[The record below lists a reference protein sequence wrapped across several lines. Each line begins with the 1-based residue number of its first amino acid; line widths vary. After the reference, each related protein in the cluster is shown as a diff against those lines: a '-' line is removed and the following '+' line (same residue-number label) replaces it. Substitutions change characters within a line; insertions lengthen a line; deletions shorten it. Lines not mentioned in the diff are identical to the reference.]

1 MDLNKQKG
9 LERVFEEIATYE
21 AIVEMLESNP
31 DEMSHLHLP
40 LAKVVLWQHKKT
52 VECIEKGKPLA
63 ASYFTNAPEIHT
75 AMDIH
80 WYHIIAQAFGGGME
94 NPHTMEDL
102 EGVDSMAVATDVCTL
117 LRLALFYLDAGILPR
132 PTVVVPLLEPCDGVI
147 GLHEAVRNHKLWRGL
162 PFFSPDPPYY
172 NDERSIDYFADE
184 LRQMVDFLEKNT
196 GQTLDMDRLREV
208 VEVTNEQYE
217 LWIEYS
223 ELRRSIPCPHGHIL
237 GFAGF
242 GQVQTAG
249 AGDPGRTQW
258 FKDILADA
266 EKRIKENNPEV
277 SNQKIRV
284 LWSDVEPIWF
294 NHLAPWMEEEW
305 GVCVVLT
312 MFSFT
317 PYTLIDTST
326 EKTIFQGLAKRNLV
340 DPPMV
345 RQARGFVDN
354 FLNDV
359 ERIVKDYKID
369 CVIHPGHMGHKDGA
383 ASISLYREK
392 CRELDVPFVSL
403 GVDQFDKRY
412 TTIDEMKATITQFFN
427 AMGLG

>member
-1 MDLNKQKG
+1 MDLKNQKG
-9 LERVFEEIATYE
+9 LERVFEEIANYE
-21 AIVEMLESNP
+21 LIVEMLESSP

-40 LAKVVLWQHKKT
+40 LAKVVLSQHKKT
-52 VECIEKGKPLA
+52 IECIEQEKPLA

-80 WYHIIAQAFGGGME
+80 WYTIIAQAFGGGME
-94 NPHTMEDL
+94 NPHIMEDL
-102 EGVDSMAVATDVCTL
+102 EGVDSMAVASDVCTL
-117 LRLALFYLDAGILPR
+117 LRLALYYLDADALPR

-147 GLHEAVRNHKLWRGL
+147 GIHEAFRNHKSWRDL

-184 LRQMVDFLEKNT
+184 LRRMVEFLEKHT
-196 GQTLDMDRLREV
+196 GQTLNLDRLREV
-208 VEVTNEQYE
+208 IEVTNEQYA
-217 LWIEYS
+217 LWMEYC

-242 GQVQTAG
+242 GVVQTAG

-258 FKDILADA
+258 FNDLIADA
-266 EKRIKENNPEV
+266 ERRIKENDPEV
-277 SNQKIRV
+277 PNQKIRV

-326 EKTIFQGLAKRNLV
+326 EKTMFQGLAKRNLV

-354 FLNDV
+354 FLNDL
-359 ERIVKDYKID
+359 ERIVKDYSID
-369 CVIHPGHMGHKDGA
+369 CVIHPGHMGHKDGS

-412 TTIDEMKATITQFFN
+412 TTVDEMKDRISQYFT